1 MSHFRKKRRR
11 ASLLMITFA
20 LFVLAGWVMV
30 KAYQEEQEQKIS
42 KPGEYNG
49 YSEALYNEIA
59 RVSLYITVRD
69 GTRLAADIHR
79 PAVNGKPVE
88 EPLPLI
94 WIHTR
99 YHRASYTEE
108 GKVATYMENPAL
120 RRILSHGYI
129 IAVVDVRGSGA
140 SFGTRNGIFTPEEAQ
155 DTYDIVEWF
164 AEQPWC
170 DGNIGMYGGSYLG
183 ITQYIA
189 AGMAPP
195 HLKAIMP
202 VFAMFD
208 LYAFSYPGGV
218 CQDDFLNGW
227 SDLVK
232 KLDQEIPTPPV
243 DSDPDAVLFKKALE
257 EHKANIYPSDLVE
270 SNPYRDS
277 VSEEVS
283 SQIYNEWS
291 PDAYLEG
298 LNKSNTAVYTVAGW
312 YDLWPKDALLWFHN
326 IKRPQKLIITPW
338 SHSMGNEGWKKAV
351 TPLIGYDFEFSLS
364 SECLRW
370 YDYWLKG
377 IENGIMEEPPIYYFT
392 IGKEQNEV
400 WRFAQ
405 TWPLPETERREFYFR
420 EGPSD
425 SIDSSNDGFL
435 KIQAPLSFGEDVYT
449 VDYTTTSGEKNRWTD
464 GRGEGFGYGDMYLID
479 RKALTYTTEPLEL
492 DVVVTG
498 HPVISLWVSS
508 TAEDGDFF
516 VYLEE
521 VDTEG
526 YSHYITEGVLRA
538 SHRKISE
545 PPFDYMGLPYHRGY
559 KEDMESLPDGNPAE
573 LVFDLLPVSNVFDAG
588 NRIRVTLTC
597 ADQMSFKT
605 PELKPAPQVTVFRN
619 NEFPSSISLPVVSGM
634 SKDEAQKAGFV
645 LIIFVVLAVILAVI
659 LLNWF
664 LRSIRTRK

>member
-1 MSHFRKKRRR
+1 MSHFRKNRKR
-11 ASLLMITFA
+11 ASLLMIPFA
-20 LFVLAGWVMV
+20 LFVLAGLAEV
-30 KAYQEEQEQKIS
+30 KAYQGEQIS
-42 KPGEYNG
+42 KPGEYKG
-49 YSEALYNEIA
+49 YSEAIYDETA

-99 YHRASYTEE
+99 YHRANFTEE

-120 RRILSHGYI
+120 RKILSHGYI

-195 HLKAIMP
+195 HLKAVMP
-202 VFAMFD
+202 VFALFD
-208 LYAFSYPGGV
+208 LYDFAYPGGV

-232 KLDQEIPTPPV
+232 RLDQEIPTPPV
-243 DSDPDAVLFKKALE
+243 DSDPDAVLFKKALK
-257 EHKANIYPSDLVE
+257 EHMGSIYPYDLVG
-270 SNPYRDS
+270 SAPYRDS
-277 VSEEVS
+277 VSEKVS
-283 SQIYNEWS
+283 SQIYKEWN
-291 PDAYLEG
+291 PCAYLEG
-298 LNKSNTAVYTVAGW
+298 LNKSNVAVYTVAGW
-312 YDLWPKDALLWFHN
+312 YDMWPKDALLWFQN

-338 SHSMGNEGWKKAV
+338 SHSMGSEGWKKAI
-351 TPLIGYDFEFSLS
+351 TPLIGYDFEFSMT
-364 SECLRW
+364 SEGLRW

-377 IENGIMEEPPIYYFT
+377 IDNGIMDEPPIYYFT
-392 IGKEQNEV
+392 IGKEENEA
-400 WRFAQ
+400 WSFAQ
-405 TWPLPETERREFYFR
+405 TWPLPETENKEFYFR
-420 EGPSD
+420 EGPSG
-425 SIDSSNDGFL
+425 SIDSSNDGIL
-435 KIQAPLSFGEDVYT
+435 NTQAPLSSGEDLYT

-464 GRGEGFGYGDMYLID
+464 GRGEGFWYGDMSLND
-479 RKALTYTTEPLEL
+479 KKALTYTTDPLEQDL
-492 DVVVTG
+492 VVTG
-498 HPVISLWVSS
+498 HPVASLWISS

-521 VDTEG
+521 VDSKG

-545 PPFDYMGLPYHRGY
+545 PPFDYIGLPYHRSY
-559 KEDMESLPDGNPAE
+559 KEDVKPLPKASPVE
-573 LVFDLLPVSNVFDAG
+573 LVFDLLPLSNVFDAG
-588 NRIRVTLTC
+588 NRIRVTITS
-597 ADQMSFKT
+597 ADQLNFKT
-605 PELKPAPQVTVFRN
+605 PERDPAPQVTVFRS
-619 NEFPSSISLPVVSGM
+619 NEFPSGISLPIVSGM
-634 SKDEAQKAGFV
+634 TKDEAQQAGFV
-645 LIIFVVLAVILAVI
+645 FIIFVVLAVILAVV
-659 LLNWF
+659 LLTWF
-664 LRSIRTRK
+664 LRSVRTRK

>member
-1 MSHFRKKRRR
+1 MSHFRKNKKR
-11 ASLLMITFA
+11 ASLLMIPFA
-20 LFVLAGWVMV
+20 LFVLAGLAEV
-30 KAYQEEQEQKIS
+30 KAYQGEQIS
-42 KPGEYNG
+42 KPGEYKG
-49 YSEALYNEIA
+49 YSEAIYDETA

-99 YHRASYTEE
+99 YHRANFTEE

-120 RRILSHGYI
+120 RKILSHGYI

-140 SFGTRNGIFTPEEAQ
+140 SFGTRKGIFTPEEAQ
-155 DTYDIVEWF
+155 DAYDIVEWF

-195 HLKAIMP
+195 HLKAVMP
-202 VFAMFD
+202 VFALFD
-208 LYAFSYPGGV
+208 LYGFAYPGGV

-232 KLDQEIPTPPV
+232 RLDQEIPTPPV
-243 DSDPDAVLFKKALE
+243 DSDPDAVLFKKALK
-257 EHKANIYPSDLVE
+257 EHMGSIYPYDLVG
-270 SNPYRDS
+270 SAPYRDS
-277 VSEEVS
+277 VSEKVS
-283 SQIYNEWS
+283 SQIYKEWN
-291 PDAYLEG
+291 PCAYLEG
-298 LNKSNTAVYTVAGW
+298 LNKSNVAVYTVAGW
-312 YDLWPKDALLWFHN
+312 YDMWPKDALLWFQN

-338 SHSMGNEGWKKAV
+338 SHSMGSEGWKKAV

-364 SECLRW
+364 SEGLRW

-377 IENGIMEEPPIYYFT
+377 IDNGIMDEPPIYYFT
-392 IGKEQNEV
+392 IGKEENEA
-400 WRFAQ
+400 WSFAQ
-405 TWPLPETERREFYFR
+405 TWPLPETENKEFYFR
-420 EGPSD
+420 EGPSG
-425 SIDSSNDGFL
+425 SIDSSNDGIL
-435 KIQAPLSFGEDVYT
+435 NTQAPLSSGEDLYT

-464 GRGEGFGYGDMYLID
+464 GRGEGFWYGDMSLND
-479 RKALTYTTEPLEL
+479 KKALTYTTDPLEQDL
-492 DVVVTG
+492 VVTG
-498 HPVISLWVSS
+498 HPVASLWISS

-521 VDTEG
+521 VDSKG

-545 PPFDYMGLPYHRGY
+545 PPFDYIGLPYHRSY
-559 KEDMESLPDGNPAE
+559 KEDVKPLPKASPVE
-573 LVFDLLPVSNVFDAG
+573 LVFDLLPLSNVFDAG
-588 NRIRVTLTC
+588 NRIRVTITS
-597 ADQMSFKT
+597 ADQLNFKT
-605 PELKPAPQVTVFRN
+605 PERDPAPQVTVFRS
-619 NEFPSSISLPVVSGM
+619 NEFSSGISLPIVSGM
-634 SKDEAQKAGFV
+634 AKDEAQQAGFV
-645 LIIFVVLAVILAVI
+645 LIIFVVLAVILAVV
-659 LLNWF
+659 LLTWF
-664 LRSIRTRK
+664 LRSVRTRK